1 MNIVR
6 RTCMRDQIRD
16 AIVTRILD
24 NRFPPGTHLKELVLA
39 REFNVSQAPVRE
51 ALRELET
58 LGIVVSE
65 RYKGTRVRNP
75 NKRELS
81 EAYELRA
88 ILEERAAQ
96 LAIPCDTSDLAQLH
110 SILDTMRIAANN
122 NDYASYASA
131 TVKFHRQIMVMS
143 HNTFFLKTW
152 ESMLWEVRT
161 RIAVQLLSYDLAP
174 FLDAHTRV
182 IAALEH
188 HDGNLA
194 GSLLRKLLEI
204 PKVDLVK
211 DINRD
216 PA

>member
-1 MNIVR
+1 MNAVQ

-24 NRFPPGTHLKELVLA
+24 NRYPPGTHLKELMLA

-88 ILEERAAQ
+88 ILEEHAAQ
-96 LAIPCDTSDLAQLH
+96 LAIPCDTSDLAKLH
-110 SILDTMRIAANN
+110 DILDTMCIAVNKD
-122 NDYASYASA
+122 DYTSYASA
-131 TVKFHRQIMVMS
+131 TVKFHRQIIVMS

-161 RIAVQLLSYDLAP
+161 RITVQLLAYDLAP
-174 FLDAHTRV
+174 FLDAHARV
-182 IAALEH
+182 ITALEQR
-188 HDGNLA
+188 DGNLA

-204 PKVDLVK
+204 PKDDLVK
-211 DINRD
+211 DIR
-216 PA
+216 